1 MNQPSVTRHISRL
14 TFHASRFT
22 SHASRFVAP
31 FVFLAA
37 FALYLRTTC
46 PTLGG
51 AFDSEEFQHAAY
63 TLGIA
68 HATGYPLY
76 LLIGKIFT
84 TLVPIGNVAYRM
96 NLLSALFTATAVT
109 FVYLSAL
116 QLTRRHIASVATA
129 AFFATNVAVWRQA
142 GVASIGPLHLLLLN
156 AILYVLLRGN
166 ETSDTT
172 QRLPI
177 LVAFLFGLGLT
188 HHRTTLLFAL
198 PIALGTW
205 EHLREPRTFVR
216 MALAAALPLLLYLYL
231 PLFGNHSPW
240 YSNTLGGFLS
250 QISGGDAGDYV
261 RTTLPQILDGIA
273 QVANYLHESFGYVG
287 SVLIIVGAISAYRKS
302 QTRHRNLLLGT
313 ATLLYA
319 LWGTLYAG
327 EPDRYLVLPFAF
339 LIYWFALGI
348 KSVEDTLRLWSQA
361 ANASVARI
369 GKWLQL
375 GLALVLVLLIGLP
388 FPAQLRTADWSTFD
402 RVYKTWDEIFTLP
415 IPLHATIVGN
425 WGQLN
430 AMRYMQRVEH
440 RRTDLQ
446 LVGTMYDPA
455 PQTDAARAAFADG
468 RAIFLA
474 PGIALPLGE
483 YRYAQL
489 GPLLEVRDAPQMN
502 PPAAPKNI
510 ALDAAL
516 TLADFNVTTALEP
529 YAPTTRIAPNRT
541 ARVTLEWHARDRIN
555 DFRVHV
561 RVYDPEARVIA
572 QKDEPPVRG
581 VYPAS
586 RWSPGEYVR
595 DVHNIQIPAGTPPGQ
610 YTLKVQTL
618 DAETKLPTSDEIAL
632 ASFFV
637 ERATNLSREQVFVA
651 HPLTVALNNSIE
663 LWGYGGFDGTHHAG
677 EHIVGNVVFFVR
689 RTVNT
694 DALLTFAL
702 RDATGRRV
710 QTWTRAPIAFYP
722 TREWTAGEILKAYY
736 ALPLASNLS
745 AGTYILA
752 IGLDALHDL
761 TSIEI
766 TP

>member
-14 TFHASRFT
+14 TFHTSRLTPHTSRFAT
-22 SHASRFVAP
+22 P
-31 FVFLAA
+31 LVFLAA

-63 TLGIA
+63 TLGIV

-76 LLIGKIFT
+76 LLIGKLFT

-96 NLLSALFTATAVT
+96 NLLSALLTALAVVL
-109 FVYLSAL
+109 VYLNA
-116 QLTRRHIASVATA
+116 QMLTRRRLAALITTA
-129 AFFATNVAVWRQA
+129 LFATNVAVWRQA

-166 ETSDTT
+166 ETTDTP
-172 QRLPI
+172 QRLPV
-177 LVAFLFGLGLT
+177 LVAFLFGLGLA
-188 HHRTTLLFAL
+188 HHRTTFLFAL
-198 PIALGTW
+198 PIALGSW
-205 EHLREPRTFVR
+205 DHLRQPRTFAR
-216 MALAAALPLLLYLYL
+216 MAFATTLPLLLYLYL

-240 YSNTLGGFLS
+240 YSNTLDGFLA

-261 RTTLPQILDGIA
+261 RTTLPQILAGIT
-273 QVANYLHESFGYVG
+273 QVADYMHESFGYVG
-287 SVLIIVGAISAYRKS
+287 SVLILVGVISAYRKP

-313 ATLLYA
+313 VTLLYA
-319 LWGTLYAG
+319 LWGTLFAG
-327 EPDRYLVLPFAF
+327 EPDRYLVLPFTF

-348 KSVEDTLRLWSQA
+348 QYLEDQVHPSLH
-361 ANASVARI
+361 
-369 GKWLQL
+369 L
-375 GLALVLVLLIGLP
+375 GLALGLLLFIALP
-388 FPAQLRTADWSTFD
+388 FPARLRAADWSTFD

-415 IPLHATIVGN
+415 IPPNATMVGN

-430 AMRYMQRVEH
+430 AMRYFQRVEH

-446 LVGTMYDPA
+446 LVGTLYDSA

-468 RAIFLA
+468 RTIFLA
-474 PGIALPLGE
+474 PGVALPLGE

-489 GPLLEVRDAPQMN
+489 GPLLEVREAPQMQ
-502 PPAAPKNI
+502 PPATPKNI
-510 ALDAAL
+510 ALNPAL

-529 YAPTTRIAPNRT
+529 YAPMTRIAPNRT
-541 ARVTLEWHARDRIN
+541 ARITLEWHARDRIN
-555 DFRVHV
+555 DFRVRV

-572 QKDEPPVRG
+572 QKDEPPVRD

-618 DAETKLPTSDEIAL
+618 DAETKLPMSDEIAL

-651 HPLTVALNNSIE
+651 HPMIIVLNDSIE

-677 EHIVGNVVFFVR
+677 EHIGGNVVFFVR
-689 RTVNT
+689 RAVNT

-702 RDATGRRV
+702 RDATGRPV

-736 ALPLASNLS
+736 ALPLANNLS
-745 AGTYILA
+745 AGTYTLA

-766 TP
+766 TR

>member
-1 MNQPSVTRHISRL
+1 
-14 TFHASRFT
+14 
-22 SHASRFVAP
+22 
-31 FVFLAA
+31 VFLLTVT
-37 FALYLRTTC
+37 LYLRTTC

-84 TLVPIGNVAYRM
+84 TLAPIGNVAYRM

-116 QLTRRHIASVATA
+116 QLTRQHIASVATA
-129 AFFATNVAVWRQA
+129 TLFATNVAVWRQA
-142 GVASIGPLHLLLLN
+142 GVASAGPLNLLLL
-156 AILYVLLRGN
+156 ALLIYTLLLWHEKRM
-166 ETSDTT
+166 SLA
-172 QRLPI
+172 RVSFI
-177 LVAFLFGLGLT
+177 FGLSLA
-188 HHRTTLLFAL
+188 HHRTTLFLLPAILLFVLLTDSSITHRPREWTRAL
-198 PIALGTW
+198 VCL
-205 EHLREPRTFVR
+205 VS
-216 MALAAALPLLLYLYL
+216 PLVLYLYL
-231 PLFGNHSPW
+231 PVFGNNSPW
-240 YSNTLGGFLS
+240 YSNTLDSFIHHISGSEAGNYTRVTLDEILHALM
-250 QISGGDAGDYV
+250 QIS
-261 RTTLPQILDGIA
+261 L
-273 QVANYLHESFGYVG
+273 YLHESFGYFG
-287 SVLIIVGAISAYRKS
+287 IAFILIGVASYAARARASYDSHIG
-302 QTRHRNLLLGT
+302 LLLGLGVLT
-313 ATLLYA
+313 YVAFATMVV
-319 LWGTLYAG
+319 G
-327 EPDRYLVLPFAF
+327 EPDRYLVLPFTF

-348 KSVEDTLRLWSQA
+348 QYLEDLLESMRPAARVRESLR
-361 ANASVARI
+361 
-369 GKWLQL
+369 L

-388 FPAQLRTADWSTFD
+388 FPARWRTADWSTFD

-430 AMRYMQRVEH
+430 AMRYFQRVEH

-446 LVGTMYDPA
+446 LVGTLYDPA

-474 PGIALPLGE
+474 PGVALPLGE

-489 GPLLEVRDAPQMN
+489 GPLLEVRAAPQMQ
-502 PPAAPKNI
+502 PPAAPKNL
-510 ALDAAL
+510 ALDPAL

-529 YAPTTRIAPNRT
+529 YAPTTHIAPNRT
-541 ARVTLEWHARDRIN
+541 ARVTLEWHARDRLN
-555 DFRVHV
+555 DFRVRV
-561 RVYDPEARVIA
+561 RVYDPEAHVIA

-586 RWSPGEYVR
+586 RWSPSEYVR

-651 HPLTVALNNSIE
+651 HPLTIVLNDSIE
-663 LWGYGGFDGTHHAG
+663 LWGYGGFDGTHRAG
-677 EHIVGNVVFFVR
+677 EHIGGNVVFFVR
-689 RTVNT
+689 RAVNT

-710 QTWTRAPIAFYP
+710 QTWARAPIVFYP

-736 ALPLASNLS
+736 ALPLANDLS
-745 AGTYILA
+745 AGIYTLA